1 MDVTID
7 VSSASINSSDS
18 SSAIFSITESE
29 SSIQVIDVQV
39 NKFEDEIAFAIA
51 LDLNRV
57 PRLTRDGTGVIKIH
71 KKQALL
77 NERMMVLFTAIRWGW
92 NNYNATKNQRKRIAT
107 AACRQVAYDRGFANN
122 LASSQLSAWN
132 KKIYET
138 IQSGSPF
145 DH

>member
-51 LDLNRV
+51 LDLNRF
-57 PRLTRDGTGVIKIH
+57 P
-71 KKQALL
+71 
-77 NERMMVLFTAIRWGW
+77 
-92 NNYNATKNQRKRIAT
+92 
-107 AACRQVAYDRGFANN
+107 
-122 LASSQLSAWN
+122 
-132 KKIYET
+132 
-138 IQSGSPF
+138 
-145 DH
+145 